1 MTPEQIEQGAQ
12 ALAAARTGKPI
23 AGIPEAA
30 RPQSEADSYAIQD
43 AVIRRLGER
52 VGGWKVGFSPE
63 GGIFCAPIYASK
75 VHASPAG
82 LPAKGFHV
90 IAIECEIG
98 FRINQMLSARAVP
111 YGRDEVLAAAS
122 LHPTIEVVDSRYQDF
137 RSLDRLQVLADNF
150 SNGAL
155 VYGAAASGW
164 QGMDLV
170 HPPIEVTADG
180 KPFADCTGLR
190 AGDPINLLIDLVN
203 HVANKRGGVPAGTF
217 VTTGTHTGMVFT
229 EPGAQIRAD
238 YGPLGRVE
246 VAFPR

>member
-1 MTPEQIEQGAQ
+1 MTPEQIEEAAA
-12 ALAAARTGKPI
+12 ALAAARSGQPI
-23 AGIPEAA
+23 AALPATA

-43 AVIRRLGER
+43 AVLRLLGAR
-52 VGGWKVGFSPE
+52 IGGYKVGFSPQ

-75 VHASPAG
+75 VHASPAR
-82 LPAKGFHV
+82 LPARSFHL
-90 IAIECEIG
+90 IGIECEIG
-98 FRINQMLSARAVP
+98 FRLSEALAQRAQP
-111 YGRDEVLAAAS
+111 YGRDEVLAAAT
-122 LHPTIEVVDSRYQDF
+122 LHPTIEIVDSRYQDF

-170 HPPIEVTADG
+170 HPPIAVTADG
-180 KPFADCTGLR
+180 EPFADCTGLR
-190 AGDPINLLIDLVN
+190 AGDPIGLLLDLVN
-203 HVANKRGGVPAGTF
+203 HVARVRGSVPAGTF

-229 EPGAQIRAD
+229 KSGTQIAAD

-246 VAFPR
+246 ISFPR